1 MQTHWIEPKNYIPEA
16 KYNSPKPR
24 IIIREITN
32 QKSPS
37 LPIRNQHHKIEFG
50 ENTIEESSTETKSSY
65 GNSNLNDANL
75 DFLLSRQ
82 AINCSPSTIKW
93 YKFTLGKILD
103 WFEEHGVQ
111 TPDQISGFLVRSLLG
126 EMAAKGY
133 SDSYIHSYAR
143 VIRTF
148 VGFLFR
154 ENYISNPI
162 TFQMPKLIKK
172 KKQRYTEED
181 IEKILRACR
190 DKRDRAFILLMIDSG
205 LRRAEVI
212 ALNWSDIDLS
222 SGIVRVVRGKGGKPR
237 SVVIG
242 IETRRVL
249 LKYRSEIN
257 GKEDQPVFQ
266 TISGNRFTAGGLRS
280 WLLRISKRTGI
291 NITPH
296 ALRRTFATLSIRGGM
311 NLVHLQ
317 GLMGHASIT
326 TTRDYVG
333 LTEEDLVKAHEKHGP
348 VDRLLR

>member
-1 MQTHWIEPKNYIPEA
+1 MKTHLIEPKNNTLEA
-16 KYNSPKPR
+16 KYNSPTPR
-24 IIIREITN
+24 IIIREITD

-37 LPIRNQHHKIEFG
+37 LPINNPHHKLKLG
-50 ENTIEESSTETKSSY
+50 EITREDNSTKTTSGY
-65 GNSNLNDANL
+65 GNPNLSDAGL
-75 DFLLSRQ
+75 DFLLSRH

-103 WFEEHGVQ
+103 WFEKHGVH
-111 TPDQISGFLVRSLLG
+111 TPEQISGFLVRSLLA

-148 VGFLFR
+148 VGFLFD
-154 ENYISNPI
+154 EEYIDKPVKL
-162 TFQMPKLIKK
+162 QMPKLINKK
-172 KKQRYTEED
+172 RQRYTEED
-181 IEKILRACR
+181 IENILSACK

-205 LRRAEVI
+205 LRRAEVL
-212 ALNWSDIDLS
+212 ALNWSDIDLL

-237 SVVIG
+237 SVVVG
-242 IETRRVL
+242 IETRRAL
-249 LKYRSEIN
+249 LKYQFEIN
-257 GKEDQPVFQ
+257 SSDNQPVFQ
-266 TISGNRFTAGGLRS
+266 TISGKRFTAGGLRS
-280 WLLRISKRTGI
+280 WLLRISKRAEI

-333 LTEEDLVKAHEKHGP
+333 LTEEDLVKAHQKHGP